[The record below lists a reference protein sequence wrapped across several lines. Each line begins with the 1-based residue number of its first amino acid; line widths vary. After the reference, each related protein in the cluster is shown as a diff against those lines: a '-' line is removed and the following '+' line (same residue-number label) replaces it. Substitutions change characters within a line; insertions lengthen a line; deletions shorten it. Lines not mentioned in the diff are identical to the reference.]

1 MVKGAKRKQIN
12 AMGELKMKKLSTIAL
27 ILAIIL
33 TLVSCGQSV
42 MEIKNTT
49 ARPAGQTKTDNQATK
64 AERTI
69 GEEEVG
75 LVNEPDMIPALDM
88 PYYPEPQ
95 WNTEEYQ
102 DFTENRIINTQEQR
116 FSTFAADV
124 DTASYANVRRQILN
138 DRMWPY
144 LDSVRVEEMVNYFT
158 YDYAYPTGTDPVA
171 ITTEMIDTPWNKNSK
186 LLLVGLKARE
196 LDNSGRKPS
205 NLVFLID
212 VSGSM
217 DSPDK
222 LQLVKRSFHL
232 LTENLT
238 AEDRISIVIY
248 ASSDQIICN
257 GVSGKNK
264 AEIIRYIEDL
274 EAGGAT
280 FASQGIST
288 AYQLA
293 QENFIPEGNNRI
305 ILATDGD
312 FNIGVTSDGDLKR
325 MVEENRK
332 RGISVTTLGFG
343 SGNLKDSKLEILAD
357 HGNGSY
363 HYIDSILEA
372 RKVLVEEI
380 GSTLEIVAKDVKLQ
394 LEFNPQQVIGYRQI
408 GYETRQLNREDF
420 ADDTKDGGEMGA
432 GHTVTALY
440 ELYLPGAE
448 EFVPKVDPGRYGQT
462 DTDADSASAPH
473 ADELLTVNVR
483 YKDPAGET
491 SRLISTPVTESVFS
505 DRPSDNMRLAYS
517 VAAFAGILRQ
527 SQYFGTYKPNDVVA
541 ELSQLDTKDGRISEL
556 LQLVEAVQDLDPNTL
571 PDEE

>member
-1 MVKGAKRKQIN
+1 MKRMSI
-12 AMGELKMKKLSTIAL
+12 IAL
-27 ILAIIL
+27 ILVIIL

-42 MEIKNTT
+42 MEIKHT
-49 ARPAGQTKTDNQATK
+49 ATGPAGQTEVDIDITK
-64 AERTI
+64 AERTEWE
-69 GEEEVG
+69 GEAG
-75 LVNEPDMIPALDM
+75 LIDEPYMIADYDM
-88 PYYPEPQ
+88 PPYDPEPQ

-102 DFTENRIINTQEQR
+102 VFTENRIINTQEQR

-138 DRMWPY
+138 ERVWPY
-144 LDSVRVEEMVNYFT
+144 LDSVRVEEMVNYFS

-238 AEDRISIVIY
+238 ENDRISIVIY
-248 ASSDQIICN
+248 ASSDKIICN
-257 GVSGKNK
+257 GVSGEDK
-264 AEIIRYIEDL
+264 AKIIRYIEDL

-280 FASQGIST
+280 FASQGINT

-293 QENFIPEGNNRI
+293 QENFIPNGNNRI

-325 MVEENRK
+325 LVEENRK
-332 RGISVTTLGFG
+332 LGISVTTLGFG
-343 SGNLKDSKLEILAD
+343 CGNLKDSKLEILAD

-363 HYIDSILEA
+363 HYIDTILEA

-380 GSTLEIVAKDVKLQ
+380 GSTLEMVAKDVKLQ

-462 DTDADSASAPH
+462 DSDSDPASAPH

-483 YKDPAGET
+483 YKDPEGET
-491 SRLISTPVTESVFS
+491 SQLISTPVTASVFS
-505 DRPSDNMRLAYS
+505 DQPSDNMRLAYS

-527 SQYFGTYKPNDVVA
+527 SQYFGTYGPQDVAA
-541 ELSQLDTKDGRISEL
+541 ELSQLDTRDGRISEL
-556 LQLVEAVQDLDPNTL
+556 LQLVEGVQDLDPDTI
-571 PDEE
+571 PVEE

>member
-1 MVKGAKRKQIN
+1 
-12 AMGELKMKKLSTIAL
+12 
-27 ILAIIL
+27 
-33 TLVSCGQSV
+33 
-42 MEIKNTT
+42 
-49 ARPAGQTKTDNQATK
+49 
-64 AERTI
+64 
-69 GEEEVG
+69 
-75 LVNEPDMIPALDM
+75 
-88 PYYPEPQ
+88 
-95 WNTEEYQ
+95 
-102 DFTENRIINTQEQR
+102 
-116 FSTFAADV
+116 
-124 DTASYANVRRQILN
+124 
-138 DRMWPY
+138 
-144 LDSVRVEEMVNYFT
+144 
-158 YDYAYPTGTDPVA
+158 
-171 ITTEMIDTPWNKNSK
+171 MIDTPWNKNSK

-238 AEDRISIVIY
+238 ENDRISIVIY
-248 ASSDQIICN
+248 ASSDKIICN
-257 GVSGKNK
+257 GVSGEDK
-264 AEIIRYIEDL
+264 AKIIRYIEDL

-280 FASQGIST
+280 FASQGINT

-293 QENFIPEGNNRI
+293 QENFIPNGNNRI

-325 MVEENRK
+325 LVEENRK
-332 RGISVTTLGFG
+332 LGISVTTLGFG
-343 SGNLKDSKLEILAD
+343 CGNLKDSKLEILAD

-380 GSTLEIVAKDVKLQ
+380 GSTLEMVAKDVKLQ

-462 DTDADSASAPH
+462 DSDSDPASAPH

-483 YKDPAGET
+483 YKDPEGET
-491 SRLISTPVTESVFS
+491 SQLISTPVTASVFS
-505 DRPSDNMRLAYS
+505 DQPSDNMRLAYS

-527 SQYFGTYKPNDVVA
+527 SQYFGTYGPQDVAA

-556 LQLVEAVQDLDPNTL
+556 LQLVEGVQDLDPDTI
-571 PDEE
+571 PVEE

>member
-1 MVKGAKRKQIN
+1 MKRMSI
-12 AMGELKMKKLSTIAL
+12 IAL
-27 ILAIIL
+27 ILVIIL

-42 MEIKNTT
+42 MEIKHT
-49 ARPAGQTKTDNQATK
+49 ATGPAGQTEVDIDITK
-64 AERTI
+64 AERTEWE
-69 GEEEVG
+69 GEAG
-75 LVNEPDMIPALDM
+75 LIDEPYMIADYDMP

-102 DFTENRIINTQEQR
+102 VFTENRIINTQEQR

-138 DRMWPY
+138 ERVWPY
-144 LDSVRVEEMVNYFT
+144 LDSVRVEEMVNYFS

-238 AEDRISIVIY
+238 ENDRISIVIY
-248 ASSDQIICN
+248 ASSDKIICN
-257 GVSGKNK
+257 GVSGEDK
-264 AEIIRYIEDL
+264 AKIIRYIEDL

-280 FASQGIST
+280 FASQGINT

-293 QENFIPEGNNRI
+293 QENFIPNGNNRI

-325 MVEENRK
+325 LVEENRK
-332 RGISVTTLGFG
+332 LGISVTTLGFG
-343 SGNLKDSKLEILAD
+343 CGNLKDSKLEILAD

-363 HYIDSILEA
+363 HYIDTILEA

-380 GSTLEIVAKDVKLQ
+380 GSTLEMVAKDVKLQ

-462 DTDADSASAPH
+462 DSDSDPASAPH

-483 YKDPAGET
+483 YKDPEGET
-491 SRLISTPVTESVFS
+491 SQLISTPVTASVFS
-505 DRPSDNMRLAYS
+505 DQPSDNMRLAYS

-527 SQYFGTYKPNDVVA
+527 SQYFGTYGPQDVAA
-541 ELSQLDTKDGRISEL
+541 ELSQLDTRDGRISEL
-556 LQLVEAVQDLDPNTL
+556 LQLVEGVQDLDPDTI
-571 PDEE
+571 PVEE

>member
-1 MVKGAKRKQIN
+1 MKRMSI
-12 AMGELKMKKLSTIAL
+12 IAL
-27 ILAIIL
+27 ILVIIL

-42 MEIKNTT
+42 MEIKHT
-49 ARPAGQTKTDNQATK
+49 ATGPAGQTEVDIDITK
-64 AERTI
+64 AERTEWE
-69 GEEEVG
+69 GEAG
-75 LVNEPDMIPALDM
+75 LIDEPYMIADYGMP

-102 DFTENRIINTQEQR
+102 VFTENRIINTQEQR

-138 DRMWPY
+138 ERVWPY
-144 LDSVRVEEMVNYFT
+144 LDSVRVEEMVNYFS

-238 AEDRISIVIY
+238 ENDRISIVIY
-248 ASSDQIICN
+248 ASSDKIICN
-257 GVSGKNK
+257 GVSGEDK
-264 AEIIRYIEDL
+264 AKIIRYIEDL

-280 FASQGIST
+280 FASQGINT

-293 QENFIPEGNNRI
+293 QENFIPNGNNRI

-325 MVEENRK
+325 LVEENRK
-332 RGISVTTLGFG
+332 LGISVTTLGFG
-343 SGNLKDSKLEILAD
+343 YGNLKDSKLEILAD

-380 GSTLEIVAKDVKLQ
+380 GSTLEMVAKDVKLQ

-462 DTDADSASAPH
+462 DSDSDPASAPH

-483 YKDPAGET
+483 YKDPEGET
-491 SRLISTPVTESVFS
+491 SQLISTPVTESVFS
-505 DRPSDNMRLAYS
+505 AQPSDNMRLAYS

-527 SQYFGTYKPNDVVA
+527 SQYFGTYGPQDVAA
-541 ELSQLDTKDGRISEL
+541 ELSRLDTRDGRISEL
-556 LQLVEAVQDLDPNTL
+556 LQLVEGVQDLDPDTI
-571 PDEE
+571 PVDE